1 MCRLAAYIG
10 PEIPLENI
18 VTAPKHSLLS
28 QSKDAYESKVS
39 TNGDGFG
46 IHGTVCKMNLVYI
59 EIACQL
65 GLMKT
70 L

>member
-18 VTAPKHSLLS
+18 VTAPRHSLLS

-46 IHGTVCKMNLVYI
+46 IAWYGTQNELVYI
-59 EIACQL
+59 EIVCQL